1 MVKQT
6 LLMWI
11 SLRRFSFLFYIAM
24 DCVLA
29 EFAFIKHYRVCIS
42 AYVELLSS
50 FTIYTEASK
59 ENVRRV
65 EEFFVWI

>member
-1 MVKQT
+1 
-6 LLMWI
+6 
-11 SLRRFSFLFYIAM
+11 M